1 MRAYPTLVK
10 IFLLISFVVVSIESF
25 SSSRNPSFRR
35 QTLIKPSEFRHD
47 EYIHFNTKSTVL
59 AAKESDGITF
69 SSKDETILGV
79 VGTKMSLIVLISE
92 YVLKTTGCG
101 LPAGPYGIIGALE
114 GISYLGVSAIA
125 AFSIYTK
132 VKTGSGLKGVLG
144 LAEGL
149 SFLAIAVGLVVL
161 GFQISDYGFIPN
173 AVPTEGGIC
182 K

>member
-1 MRAYPTLVK
+1 MHACPTLVK
-10 IFLLISFVVVSIESF
+10 ISLLISFVVVSIESF

-35 QTLIKPSEFRHD
+35 QTLIKPSEFRHN
-47 EYIHFNTKSTVL
+47 EPKHFKVKSTVL
-59 AAKESDGITF
+59 APKESDGITF
-69 SSKDETILGV
+69 VSKNETVLGV
-79 VGTKMSLIVLISE
+79 VGTKMSLIVFISE

-101 LPAGPYGIIGALE
+101 LPAGPCGIIGALE

-125 AFSIYTK
+125 ALSIYTK

-149 SFLAIAVGLVVL
+149 SFLAIAVGLIVL
-161 GFQISDYGFIPN
+161 VFQISDYGFIPN
-173 AVPTEGGIC
+173 AVPLEGGIC

>member
-1 MRAYPTLVK
+1 MRVHPTLVK

-35 QTLIKPSEFRHD
+35 QTLIKPSGFRHD
-47 EYIHFNTKSTVL
+47 DYMSFKVKSTML
-59 AAKESDGITF
+59 AAKESDGNPF
-69 SSKDETILGV
+69 SSKDETVLGV
-79 VGTKMSLIVLISE
+79 VGTKMSLIVFISE

-125 AFSIYTK
+125 ALSIYTK
-132 VKTGSGLKGVLG
+132 VKTGSGLKGILG

-161 GFQISDYGFIPN
+161 AFQITDYGFIPN
-173 AVPTEGGIC
+173 AVPIEGGIC